1 MFPKIKKQSGNLY
14 IVVIFV
20 IVVMGFLATAL
31 GRMEWSNQDA
41 LSRDLL
47 GTKAWF
53 AAHSLNE
60 LALTQLYPVGAS
72 SAVSTTCESH
82 WNAVQNAATRLI
94 AQYAGCSESITCD
107 SLGTLNDEDVFKVES
122 RVVCGSG
129 RYQVERVQEVLVK
142 E

>member
-1 MFPKIKKQSGNLY
+1 MFPKIKKQAGNLY

-20 IVVMGFLATAL
+20 IVVMGFLAAAL

-60 LALTQLYPVGAS
+60 FSLTQLYPVGAS
-72 SAVSTTCESH
+72 AAVSSVCESQ
-82 WNAVQNAATRLI
+82 WGSVETAAGSLM
-94 AQYAGCSESITCD
+94 AQYPGCSAEVNCQK
-107 SLGTLNDEDVFKVES
+107 LGTLNNEQLFKVES
-122 RVVCGSG
+122 RVECGSG
-129 RYQVERVQEVLVK
+129 RYQVERVQEVWVK